1 MKLSG
6 LIRLAGRIKNNFP
19 VIASWAVLFLLIT
32 VETVIASSGGEHGG
46 EHGGG
51 WAATDTY
58 RVMNFAVLAI
68 ALFFLL
74 KKPVSQFLGDR
85 IQGISDQLKE
95 LEAKKIEAEKK
106 LAEYNE
112 RLSMLGKESEKII
125 EQYKQQG
132 EAAREKILKE
142 AEAAAGKLEEQAMR
156 NIDHEFKQARKL
168 LEEEVFEKAI
178 AKAEDRLKTNIT
190 DQDQEKLVDEYLT
203 KVVIK

>member
-1 MKLSG
+1 MSLSKH
-6 LIRLAGRIKNNFP
+6 IKYNFP
-19 VIASWAVLFLLIT
+19 VIASLVILFLLIA
-32 VETVIASSGGEHGG
+32 VEAVIASSGGEHGG
-46 EHGGG
+46 ENGGG
-51 WAATDTY
+51 WAITDTY

-95 LEAKKIEAEKK
+95 LEAKKTEAEKK
-106 LAEYNE
+106 LTEYNE

-125 EQYKQQG
+125 AQYKQQG

-142 AEAAAGKLEEQAMR
+142 AESAAVKLEEQAKR
-156 NIDHEFKQARKL
+156 NIDQEFKKARQQ

>member
-1 MKLSG
+1 MRCSG
-6 LIRLAGRIKNNFP
+6 LIRLSRRIKNNFP
-19 VIASWAVLFLLIT
+19 VIASLVILFLLIA
-32 VETVIASSGGEHGG
+32 VEVVFASSGGEHGG
-46 EHGGG
+46 DQGGG
-51 WAATDTY
+51 WAVTDTY
-58 RVMNFAVLAI
+58 RVMNFAVLAF

-95 LEAKKIEAEKK
+95 LEAKKAEAEKK

-142 AEAAAGKLEEQAMR
+142 AEAAAVKLEEQARR
-156 NIDHEFKQARKL
+156 NIDQEFKKARQL